1 MIRVL
6 HVSDLHFGV
15 HSIAEQVRNIE
26 KLIEESGFDV
36 VAVSGDLTQRARAGE
51 FADARRFLE
60 HAGRYSKT
68 IVVPGNHDVAWW
80 RAPAH
85 LGPKRWIYSKW
96 RKYLGREIEPVLQV
110 PGAMFIGVATAHG
123 ITLRTQTKRLRD
135 LSVIGDMYPAQHER
149 VRKLAETAKAGDR
162 RIVVM
167 HHNPV
172 AGELSRRFGFRKKLA
187 PEVLR
192 DLAAAGV
199 DLVLC
204 GHDHQE
210 AVHFVEHPTRNVIV
224 ATAGTISNRSRGG
237 RPTSINIVEMD
248 GARIMV
254 RVLLWDSSSSSYQ
267 QALEKAFD
275 DR

>member
-1 MIRVL
+1 MLRVL

-15 HSIAEQVRNIE
+15 HSLADQVQSIEQMIE
-26 KLIEESGFDV
+26 RGDFDV

-51 FADARRFLE
+51 FAAAKRFLE
-60 HAGRYSKT
+60 HAEKHTRT

-85 LGPKRWIYSKW
+85 VGPKSWIYSKW
-96 RKYLGREIEPVLQV
+96 RKYLGRDVEPVLEA
-110 PGAMFIGVATAHG
+110 PGAIFIGVNTAHG

-135 LSVIGDMYPAQHER
+135 LSVIGDMHPAQHER
-149 VRKLAETAKAGDR
+149 VRRLSESAKPGDR
-162 RIVVM
+162 RVVVM

-187 PEVLR
+187 PQVLR

-210 AVHFVEHPTRNVIV
+210 AVHFIEHPTRGIIV
-224 ATAGTISNRSRGG
+224 ATAGTISSRSRGK
-237 RPTSINIVEMD
+237 RPTSINAIELD
-248 GARIMV
+248 ATRITV
-254 RVLLWDSSSSSYQ
+254 RVMLWNADAGAYQ
-267 QALEKAFD
+267 EGLAQTFG
-275 DR
+275 